1 MLKNEPNEEK
11 TRNTGI
17 NSAEAECTAMNAAP
31 IGISTD
37 AADSEFDSEQ
47 SDENKG
53 TKEAYESDYEQAAM
67 LLGREMLDRIGMP
80 EGINPIAVVIAL
92 LDGMDSDAENGNISE
107 KENYSLNRGRIS
119 TEPAANSD
127 RLPMPMRG
135 SIGKAQETDYSEMS
149 REEFMKLR
157 KQLQK
162 ANMDG
167 RRVRI

>member
-1 MLKNEPNEEK
+1 
-11 TRNTGI
+11 
-17 NSAEAECTAMNAAP
+17 
-31 IGISTD
+31 
-37 AADSEFDSEQ
+37 
-47 SDENKG
+47 
-53 TKEAYESDYEQAAM
+53 M

-107 KENYSLNRGRIS
+107 KENYSLDRGRIS